1 MGLFV
6 REYMRRAATRSGV
19 PSRWPSQV
27 AGAGE
32 SSAFNQWQVVPESV
46 PASERMS
53 ALCIRAADGAGKER
67 LRNGLVGLQTAHSNE
82 PECQHLESMVGRGRG
97 TCKGVDPLPL

>member
-1 MGLFV
+1 
-6 REYMRRAATRSGV
+6 MRRAATRSGV

-32 SSAFNQWQVVPESV
+32 RSAVSQWQAVPDSV

-67 LRNGLVGLQTAHSNE
+67 LRNRLVGLQSSHSNE
-82 PECQHLESMVGRGRG
+82 LECPHLESMVGGERG
-97 TCKGVDPLPL
+97 TCKGVGPLPL